1 MRNTVG
7 GAIALAAL
15 AGVCGCSSSEDAADA
30 AVVMTDAAMNG
41 GATGAG
47 GRGQFPDGSSFNDGG
62 SGGGAE
68 VGGTPGSGGA
78 ATGGSSPDGSAGGG
92 TGFGGSGFTD
102 AGPADAFVVPTGPMA
117 ADKCT
122 AATPIPMTAP
132 RLDLIVNTGG
142 AAHDVA
148 SPCGSG
154 DADAFFSFTL
164 DKRSVVYADTFGAS
178 WNTVV
183 YFTATCA
190 GEALA
195 ENTAACSD
203 DACGTPQSQAMAVL
217 APGKYILGVSGP
229 AGQAG
234 TATVHFEHA
243 PVGRGPATLLASGTA
258 MVTGMLTGT
267 GSLFECDAAGADN
280 SYYWATCQGA
290 AGGAF
295 KAATCD
301 ATTFDT
307 VLSLNIPR
315 TAASIC
321 ADDGCK
327 FQSLLTTVLP
337 AGAGLH
343 VLTVDGSTPVNN
355 GPYTLTVERPQ

>member
-1 MRNTVG
+1 M
-7 GAIALAAL
+7 
-15 AGVCGCSSSEDAADA
+15 
-30 AVVMTDAAMNG
+30 
-41 GATGAG
+41 
-47 GRGQFPDGSSFNDGG
+47 
-62 SGGGAE
+62 
-68 VGGTPGSGGA
+68 PGSGGDA
-78 ATGGSSPDGSAGGG
+78 AGGSAAGGSSVDASATGGTGVGGA
-92 TGFGGSGFTD
+92 GFTD
-102 AGPADAFVVPTGPMA
+102 AGPADAFVVPSGPMA

-132 RLDLIVNTGG
+132 RLDLMANTAG
-142 AAHDVA
+142 AGHEVA
-148 SPCGSG
+148 SPCGAG
-154 DADAFFSFTL
+154 DADVFFSFTL

-183 YFTATCA
+183 YFTGSCA
-190 GEALA
+190 GEALPD
-195 ENTAACSD
+195 NTAACSD
-203 DACGTPQSQAMAVL
+203 DACGLPQSQAMAVL

-234 TATVHFEHA
+234 ITTVHFEHA
-243 PVGRGPATLLASGTA
+243 PVGRGPATLLANDAT

-280 SYYWATCQGA
+280 SYYWASCQGA

-301 ATTFDT
+301 GTMFDS
-307 VLSLNIPR
+307 VLALNIPR
-315 TAASIC
+315 TAAAIC

-343 VLTVDGSTPVNN
+343 VLTVDSSSPVNS